1 MPRHD
6 FYKPIQRP
14 WEEAHGTPNSLNPK
28 GLQTKDLGGFTDLVF
43 DHPYTQ
49 SMAGENNIANQVL
62 KFLNGGSIDLVDDT
76 GTVGV
81 GLGMLSVNPN
91 DFPLSGQVNLMD
103 PNRPSATVSH
113 SGTGLSLT
121 GTGGSDPSAYIGIKQ
136 EADPLLSSD
145 AIHNQ
150 TNSAINDALIERGVS
165 PEVTNAIQ
173 SEAVSRELAEFM
185 AKGSPPLIIRRN
197 PGNTD
202 RPTFTDNVPPSF
214 LNSGIYR

>member
-1 MPRHD
+1 MD
-6 FYKPIQRP
+6 NFYKPIQRP

-28 GLQTKDLGGFTDLVF
+28 GLQTKDLGGFTKLFF

-49 SMAGENNIANQVL
+49 SMAGENNIATQILNL
-62 KFLNGGSIDLVDDT
+62 RNGGSINFGDHT

-121 GTGGSDPSAYIGIKQ
+121 GTGGLDPSAYIGFNK
-136 EADPLLSSD
+136 EADPTLSQEEID
-145 AIHNQ
+145 AK
-150 TNSAINDALIERGVS
+150 TNSAINNALGVS
-165 PEVTNAIQ
+165 TEVNDEIQ
-173 SEAVSRELAEFM
+173 SEATRRQINDL
-185 AKGSPPLIIRRN
+185 LIKPMLPRPN
-197 PGNTD
+197 P
-202 RPTFTDNVPPSF
+202 
-214 LNSGIYR
+214 NSGQTDAVRQELEDILPRVKLFP

>member
-1 MPRHD
+1 MPRND
-6 FYKPIQRP
+6 FFNPIQRP
-14 WEEAHGTPNSLNPK
+14 WEEAHGTPNSLNPEQ
-28 GLQTKDLGGFTDLVF
+28 LQTSDLGEFTDLVF

-62 KFLNGGSIDLVDDT
+62 NFLNGGSIDWVDDT
-76 GTVGV
+76 GTVGF
-81 GLGMLSVNPN
+81 GLGTLSFNPN
-91 DFPLSGQVNLMD
+91 DSPLSGQVNLRD
-103 PNRPSATVSH
+103 PNNPFATISH
-113 SGTGLSLT
+113 SDTGLSLT
-121 GTGGSDPSAYIGIKQ
+121 GTGGSDPSAFIGFKQ
-136 EADPLLSSD
+136 EADPLLSQE

-150 TNSAINDALIERGVS
+150 TISAINEAVGEP

-173 SEAVSRELAEFM
+173 SEAVSRELAKLM
-185 AKGSPPLIIRRN
+185 PKGSPPLIIRRN

>member
-1 MPRHD
+1 MSLDD
-6 FYKPIQRP
+6 FFSPIQRP
-14 WEEAHGTPNSLNPK
+14 WEEAHGTPNSQNPK
-28 GLQTKDLGGFTDLVF
+28 GLQTEDLGKFTELF
-43 DHPYTQ
+43 SYHPYAQ

-62 KFLNGGSIDLVDDT
+62 NFLNGGSIDLVDDT
-76 GTVGV
+76 GTVGF
-81 GLGMLSVNPN
+81 GLGTLSINPN
-91 DFPLSGQVNLMD
+91 DSDFSGQVNFRD

-121 GTGGSDPSAYIGIKQ
+121 GTGGSDPSVYIGINN
-136 EADPLLSSD
+136 EADPSLNSD

-150 TNSAINDALIERGVS
+150 TISAVDQAVGKR

-173 SEAVSRELAEFM
+173 SEAVSRELAKLM
-185 AKGSPPLIIRRN
+185 PKGSPPLIIRRN

>member
-1 MPRHD
+1 MD
-6 FYKPIQRP
+6 NFYKPIQRP

-62 KFLNGGSIDLVDDT
+62 NFLNGGSIDLVDDT
-76 GTVGV
+76 GIVGF
-81 GLGMLSVNPN
+81 GLGELSFNPN
-91 DFPLSGQVNLMD
+91 DYPLSGQVNLRD
-103 PNRPSATVSH
+103 PNNPFATISH
-113 SGTGLSLT
+113 SDTGLSLT

-136 EADPLLSSD
+136 EADPLLSQE
-145 AIHNQ
+145 AINVK
-150 TNSAINDALIERGVS
+150 TNSAINDAVGVS
-165 PEVTNAIQ
+165 PEVTKAIQ
-173 SEAVSRELAEFM
+173 SEAVSRELAKLIP
-185 AKGSPPLIIRRN
+185 KGSPPLIIRRN

>member
-1 MPRHD
+1 MD
-6 FYKPIQRP
+6 SFYKPIQRP
-14 WEEAHGTPNSLNPK
+14 WEEAHGTPNSLNSEQ
-28 GLQTKDLGGFTDLVF
+28 LQTSNLGEFTNLVVN
-43 DHPYTQ
+43 HPYTQ
-49 SMAGENNIANQVL
+49 SMAGENNIATQILNL
-62 KFLNGGSIDLVDDT
+62 RNGGSINFGDHT

-81 GLGMLSVNPN
+81 GLGTLSVNPN

-121 GTGGSDPSAYIGIKQ
+121 GTGGSDPSAFIGFKQ
-136 EADPLLSSD
+136 EADPLLSQE

-150 TNSAINDALIERGVS
+150 TISAINEAVGEP

-173 SEAVSRELAEFM
+173 SEAVSRELAKLIP
-185 AKGSPPLIIRRN
+185 KGSPPLIIRRN